1 MKKAFNLLN
10 AGLLLLLCISSSGQT
25 DKEIIQKA
33 DDKMQ
38 GESNTSTMSMTIVRP
53 KYSRTLEFKNCSLG
67 REYFMTYITAPAKD
81 KGQVFMK
88 YKTEMWNF
96 VPTINRMIKLPPS
109 MMSQGWMGS
118 DYSNDDLVKQSS
130 IVKDYDHIL
139 QAEEKV
145 SGRDCYKIEMIPH
158 NNANIVWG
166 KVIYWVDKE
175 LYIIPRGEYY
185 DEEGYLER
193 TELEL
198 LSTQ

>member
-1 MKKAFNLLN
+1 
-10 AGLLLLLCISSSGQT
+10 
-25 DKEIIQKA
+25 
-33 DDKMQ
+33 
-38 GESNTSTMSMTIVRP
+38 
-53 KYSRTLEFKNCSLG
+53 
-67 REYFMTYITAPAKD
+67 
-81 KGQVFMK
+81 
-88 YKTEMWNF
+88 
-96 VPTINRMIKLPPS
+96 